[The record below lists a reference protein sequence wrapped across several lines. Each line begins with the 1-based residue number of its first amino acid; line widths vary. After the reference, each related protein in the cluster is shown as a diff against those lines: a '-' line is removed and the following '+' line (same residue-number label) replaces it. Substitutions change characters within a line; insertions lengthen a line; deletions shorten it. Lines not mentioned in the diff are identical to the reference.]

1 VRQRKVRPR
10 LHASAVTLVA
20 KEISSH
26 LRVGHERK
34 ALRFALGLRGGVMP
48 FKSEAQR
55 RYFEANKSKLEK
67 QGVDVEEWE
76 QASKGMKL
84 PERAPKKATKKK
96 KGSRLVNASA

>member
-1 VRQRKVRPR
+1 MNGK
-10 LHASAVTLVA
+10 AIWVA
-20 KEISSH
+20 SH
-26 LRVGHERK
+26 LY
-34 ALRFALGLRGGVMP
+34 GGVMP

-96 KGSRLVNASA
+96 KAHA